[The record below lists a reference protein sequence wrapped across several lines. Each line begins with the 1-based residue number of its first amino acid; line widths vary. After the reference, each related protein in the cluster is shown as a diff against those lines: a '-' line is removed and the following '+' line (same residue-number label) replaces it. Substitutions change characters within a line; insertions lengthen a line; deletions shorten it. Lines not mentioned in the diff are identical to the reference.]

1 MMGTLKG
8 WRSTHGERPA
18 LPLGRNYKLCKR
30 NNISSVITH
39 LFLKI
44 KFKTKS
50 PIIDD
55 TRDTSLATRQNKP
68 CCNKNKFSLLL
79 MLNPYESLL
88 PYHFFFKLKSV
99 LSQQRKVIAK
109 NA

>member
-1 MMGTLKG
+1 M
-8 WRSTHGERPA
+8 ERGLRCHLA
-18 LPLGRNYKLCKR
+18 EIINYAR
-30 NNISSVITH
+30 EIIFSVITH

-55 TRDTSLATRQNKP
+55 TRDTSLATRQYKP

-88 PYHFFFKLKSV
+88 PYHFFFQIKISFV
-99 LSQQRKVIAK
+99 TAK
-109 NA
+109 ESNS